1 MLERIFYIDTRPGS
15 PSLFA
20 PGRDVTDYAQW
31 LREQYRAQRVNA
43 GGKDMYYGVAQRIN
57 QLIVSGKDG
66 AVIHVIGPHAR
77 AAAQVIE
84 ELSNGLVQ
92 AEMLV

>member
-1 MLERIFYIDTRPGS
+1 MYDRIYYIDTRPGS

-20 PGRDVTDYAQW
+20 PAPDVEDYAQW
-31 LREQYRAQRVNA
+31 LRGRYQAQRVNA

-57 QLIVSGKDG
+57 QLIVWGKDG

-77 AAAQVIE
+77 AAAQVVE
-84 ELSNGLVQ
+84 ELSHGLVQ
-92 AEMLV
+92 AEVLV